1 MNQKQKPRLYFT
13 NDFSP
18 ENVKKLQGQGWTLR
32 RASAYRPGD
41 SLEECSEVSGDVPQA
56 YLDAKKKANGKLTV
70 QLDVETSPA
79 LQKALDDAKA
89 ECEKVAAEN
98 TELTE
103 QLKKERQAVKNL
115 TDEVTDTKAILQ
127 AIEAE
132 RDALAAKLTAL
143 EAKET
148 VIVVNE
154 TTAIGSEKIAV
165 NAAKAAKA
173 KT

>member
-1 MNQKQKPRLYFT
+1 MCTLFLEISKMNQKQKPRLYFT

-56 YLDAKKKANGKLTV
+56 YLDAEKKANGKLTV

-79 LQKALDDAKA
+79 LQKALDDAKIEIA
-89 ECEKVAAEN
+89 KVSGEN
-98 TELTE
+98 
-103 QLKKERQAVKNL
+103 
-115 TDEVTDTKAILQ
+115 EVLQ
-127 AIEAE
+127 MKIKGVEAE
-132 RDALAAKLTAL
+132 RDALATKLTAL

-148 VIVVNE
+148 AVVNE
-154 TTAIGSEKIAV
+154 VTEVDSKKVAEST
-165 NAAKAAKA
+165 AKATKA
-173 KT
+173 KTETKG